1 MGDKL
6 SARETLDRSTPN
18 HSDITGSHDP
28 VTNKTGL
35 DTVVIGGTTINAK
48 AKFVEAIY
56 TNSDMTVTY
65 NYYESSSKV
74 TLYNTIT
81 TIFTVAQDTEF
92 TSAEWS

>member
-1 MGDKL
+1 MSKQL
-6 SARETLDRSTPN
+6 LNETLAGNSVGEQ
-18 HSDITGSHDP
+18 TGSLS
-28 VTNKTGL
+28 TGNKMAA
-35 DTVVIGGTTINAK
+35 DVVIIGGTTLNPL

-74 TLYNTIT
+74 TLYSSIT
-81 TIFTVAQDTEF
+81 TIYTAAQDTEF